1 MQTSTTIAAAL
12 SSASFLW
19 YGASLFGSRAMVAE
33 FERYHLAP
41 YRTFTGALQMGA
53 GVGLLAGLRFRPLLL
68 LSAGG
73 LAAMMLGAMVV
84 RLRVRD
90 PLLAAIPALLLFCLN
105 LYIVLAAW

>member
-1 MQTSTTIAAAL
+1 MQRNIAIAAVL

-19 YGASLFGSRAMVAE
+19 YGAGLLRSGAMEAE

-41 YRTFTGALQMGA
+41 YRKLTGVLQVA
-53 GVGLLAGLRFRPLLL
+53 AAAGLLLGLRVRPLLV

-73 LAAMMLGAMVV
+73 LAAMMLGAVVV

-90 PLLAAIPALLLFCLN
+90 PLLEAIPALVLLCLN
-105 LYIVLAAW
+105 LFIALSAR